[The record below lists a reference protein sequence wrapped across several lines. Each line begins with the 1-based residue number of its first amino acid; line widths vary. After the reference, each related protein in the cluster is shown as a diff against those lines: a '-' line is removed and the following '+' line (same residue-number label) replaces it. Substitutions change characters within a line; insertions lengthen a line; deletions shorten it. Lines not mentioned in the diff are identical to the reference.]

1 MALSCAGHT
10 LLAMTSNPTSRE
22 LAEKLIGIAALTCA
36 LELVFFKFV
45 PDLGTAVIQNS
56 VSDLTDFGR
65 FEQDYLGA
73 ESVHHARFLGNITLY
88 HLARWLSS
96 LHQSADIRLHPL
108 RLAAGI
114 LTPVYAYLGAHFA
127 LRDPANFAWRSF
139 FALYA
144 LMVLVG
150 QYVFYPA
157 DMPAL
162 AFLSMALFC
171 LLHERLAAAFLL
183 MLITGLYRETSF
195 HLVWLVACWAWCSHS
210 RALPV
215 RLAWLGAFGF
225 GFVSEYVLVRHFFP
239 GPVSSVGGVVLDPR
253 TLLLDNSMLSLT
265 NLCSVGL
272 AVLFPVACLLRV
284 RAAPL
289 TDWPAA
295 DWRRGFFT
303 INAWVFP
310 GWLLFYRMMNGNLA
324 EFRMLFPV
332 LLPCIY
338 GIAYAAA
345 RSQSGTYRSNGSSVS
360 VANRVS

>member
-1 MALSCAGHT
+1 
-10 LLAMTSNPTSRE
+10 MTSNTTSRE

-36 LELVFFKFV
+36 LELVFFKFL

-56 VSDLTDFGR
+56 ISDLTDFGR
-65 FEQDYLGA
+65 FEADYLGA
-73 ESVHHARFLGNITLY
+73 QSVHHARFLGNVTLY
-88 HLARWLSS
+88 HLARWLGS
-96 LHQSADIRLHPL
+96 LHQSGDIRLHPL
-108 RLAAGI
+108 RIAAGI

-127 LRDPANFAWRSF
+127 LRDPENFAWRYF
-139 FALYA
+139 FGLYA

-171 LLHERLAAAFLL
+171 LLQERLAAAFVL
-183 MLITGLYRETSF
+183 MLLTGLYRETSF
-195 HLVWLVACWAWCSHS
+195 HMVWLAASWAWCSRS

-215 RLAWLGAFGF
+215 RLAWLGAFGL

-239 GPVSSVGGVVLDPR
+239 GPLSSVGGLVLDPR
-253 TLLLDNSMLSLT
+253 TLFLNNSMLSLT

-272 AVLFPVACLLRV
+272 AVLFPIACLLRV
-284 RAAPL
+284 RDIP
-289 TDWPAA
+289 TA
-295 DWRRGFFT
+295 DWRRSFFT

-310 GWLLFYRMMNGNLA
+310 GWLLFYRMMSGNLS

-345 RSQSGTYRSNGSSVS
+345 RSQSGTYRFNGSSVS